1 MYPFLSSLGDVLNTF
16 EHMQKLIY
24 MLCTKQ
30 ISKMT
35 STRPSDGAN
44 TCHGC
49 DITARY
55 LPQSPINFPNG
66 PNRRKG
72 LQHLRSLLCCVG
84 SVVLV
89 YDGWMLGEEF

>member
-1 MYPFLSSLGDVLNTF
+1 MNT
-16 EHMQKLIY
+16 
-24 MLCTKQ
+24 
-30 ISKMT
+30 MT
-35 STRPSDGAN
+35 STQPSGGAN

-72 LQHLRSLLCCVG
+72 LQHLHSLLCCVG
-84 SVVLV
+84 GVVLV
-89 YDGWMLGEEF
+89 YDGWMLGGEC